1 MLQRTRSLVVSMRAL
16 ARERHCGDTKPQQ
29 LTHRHDEMSL
39 LWRELRQP
47 HQRTTNLR
55 AAQVHKQD
63 ADEHQGAVRVSG
75 AW

>member
-1 MLQRTRSLVVSMRAL
+1 M
-16 ARERHCGDTKPQQ
+16 C
-29 LTHRHDEMSL
+29 L

-55 AAQVHKQD
+55 VAQVHKQD

-75 AW
+75 AVVSGVVSKRVRMSRHMKATLWL